1 MRGLILPIFL
11 LMVLPLQA
19 EELRLERALALAE
32 KHDARLATH
41 SAATKLA
48 QSRSDAPVQRK
59 NPELRVQS
67 ELDSG
72 DPDLGA
78 SIRYFPLNPWQVD
91 AEKSENAAAV
101 EEGAAA
107 YRQALLETTIQVTSV
122 FQELQCLEQ
131 EKALYGRLAE
141 RKKEFADRV
150 DKQLDASVETQGQA
164 LLAQWEMH
172 EALENRRE
180 ADLKAARLKQTLA
193 VLTGHQPGEINVAPL
208 DQKETFAVLD
218 AGKETAI
225 ALETRPE
232 LQLLRAGLAGADA
245 RMSGARAAGIPWLNH
260 LELGYR
266 NHSRGWQLEAA
277 FDLPFFSIGG
287 TDKMLAYEE
296 VTLLGIGI
304 DAQERMVRAE
314 VEAAV
319 ETYNLAVREWTLM
332 QGRQIP
338 LIRKTR
344 SYLSGTG
351 ADEPLRMQER
361 LALEE
366 KLIDA
371 ELQLLGLRRRINQ
384 AGEGLVVATGKPVD
398 GQGKTQF

>member
-1 MRGLILPIFL
+1 MKRLIVPACL
-11 LMVLPLQA
+11 LMGLSLQA
-19 EELRLERALALAE
+19 EELRLEQALELAE
-32 KHDARLATH
+32 QHDARLAPYS
-41 SAATKLA
+41 SAAKLA
-48 QSRSDAPVQRK
+48 QSRNDASVQRR

-67 ELDSG
+67 QLDSG

-78 SIRYFPLNPWQVD
+78 SVRYFPLNPWQVN
-91 AEKSENAAAV
+91 AEKNENAAAV
-101 EEGAAA
+101 SEGAAA

-122 FQELQCLEQ
+122 FRELQCLEW
-131 EKALYGRLAE
+131 EKALFGRLAE
-141 RKKEFADRV
+141 RKKEFADMV
-150 DKQLDASVETQGQA
+150 AKQLEASVETQGQA
-164 LLAQWEMH
+164 LLAQWERH

-180 ADLKAARLKQTLA
+180 ADLKAGRLKQILA
-193 VLTGHQPGEINVAPL
+193 VFTGHQSDEINVAPL

-218 AGKETAI
+218 AGEETAV

-245 RMSGARAAGIPWLNH
+245 RMDGAKATSIPWLNH

-266 NHSRGWQLEAA
+266 NHDRGWHLEAA

-287 TDKMLAYEE
+287 TEKMLAYEE
-296 VTLLGIGI
+296 VTLLNIGI
-304 DAQERMVRAE
+304 DAQERMVRSE

-319 ETYNLAVREWTLM
+319 ETYNLAVREWLLM
-332 QGRQIP
+332 HDRQVP
-338 LIRKTR
+338 LIQQTQ

-351 ADEPLRMQER
+351 ADDPLRMQER

-371 ELQLLGLRRRINQ
+371 ELQLLGLRRRINE
-384 AGEGLVVATGKPVD
+384 AGEKLVAVVGTPL
-398 GQGKTQF
+398 F